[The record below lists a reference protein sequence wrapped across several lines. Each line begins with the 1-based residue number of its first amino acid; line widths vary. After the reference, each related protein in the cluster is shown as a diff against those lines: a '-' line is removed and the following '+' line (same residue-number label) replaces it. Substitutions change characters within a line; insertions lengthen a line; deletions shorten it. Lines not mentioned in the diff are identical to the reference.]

1 MEAVLSAERR
11 GWSGTLG
18 WMAGPA
24 AWLRSLGRTR
34 GVPAPLRVE
43 ARLSL
48 GAKKS
53 LVLVN
58 CRGRQV
64 LLALSGDTVAPVL
77 ELSVPA
83 SPRARRKGGR

>member
-1 MEAVLSAERR
+1 MEEALRAGR
-11 GWSGTLG
+11 GDG
-18 WMAGPA
+18 WIWRPA
-24 AWLRSLGRTR
+24 AWLRGLSRAR
-34 GVPAPLRVE
+34 AAAAPLRIE

-48 GAKKS
+48 GVKKS

-77 ELSVPA
+77 ELAAPA
-83 SPRARRKGGR
+83 TPKTRGKGRAR

>member
-1 MEAVLSAERR
+1 MAEVLSA
-11 GWSGTLG
+11 GGGAMW
-18 WMAGPA
+18 GPV
-24 AWLRSLGRTR
+24 AWLRGLSRGR
-34 GVPAPLRVE
+34 GAAAPLRVE

-48 GAKKS
+48 GVKKS

-77 ELSVPA
+77 ELGEA
-83 SPRARRKGGR
+83 AKPRRRRAGR